1 MKKLI
6 MVCAASLVFA
16 LGACSKAEQ
25 DKTGQDV
32 KDAATKVKEDAKDA
46 ANSPE
51 VKKVG
56 EEAKSALK
64 DAAHVTKEAAKGA
77 AQGARQGAADVE
89 SKGHDA
95 ADTTKDDAKK

>member
-6 MVCAASLVFA
+6 MVSAASLVFA
-16 LGACSKAEQ
+16 LAACSKSDQ
-25 DKTGQDV
+25 DKTSQDV
-32 KDAATKVKEDAKDA
+32 NEAAAKVKADAKDVA
-46 ANSPE
+46 QSPE

-77 AQGARQGAADVE
+77 AAGARQGAADVE
-89 SKGHDA
+89 NKSDA
-95 ADTTKDDAKK
+95 AKDEPAKK